1 MKNLLPLSFIAILT
15 AILSC
20 SSSTLTRSSYNDLR
34 EVFLDPPSEARPKI
48 YWWCLNGNI
57 DTLTAKEELKAMKEI
72 GITGFDLFEIGAN
85 HEDNSLIPAGPAFMG
100 DESLQLIKFAVDQAG
115 ELGLTVGLNLSSSW
129 NAGGSWVKPE
139 HAGKSLY
146 YAKTEIAG
154 NATEQK
160 VTLPFP
166 EISFPHLIGG
176 TRESLISFRDDGKP
190 EYYEEIAILA
200 IPTRLE
206 GEKIDTA
213 SIINIS
219 SFFDPKTE
227 IVSWNAPAG
236 DWEIHRYICAN
247 SGQQVVLPSPK
258 SAGLTIDHFDAD
270 AVETHLMFF
279 INRLQSVLGDISAT
293 ALKNF
298 YLASYEARGLVWTPT
313 LPETFKAMNGYEIQK
328 FLPAFFTPEIFN
340 DETVETMQYDFK
352 QSLSE
357 LMINNLY
364 KKSQEICNQY
374 GLKINSEAGG
384 PGYPLYNGPADP
396 LKAQGT
402 IDIPRGEFWINHSRF
417 YQDESDSIDVLR
429 IVKETAAASHIYEK
443 GIVEMEAFTSFMHW
457 QEGPGDMKPF
467 GDRAF
472 GEGMNRVV
480 FHGFSHNISHSGYPG
495 FVYYAGTHFNTKR
508 VWWSKAKPFVD
519 YLSRVSALF
528 QQADFKA
535 DVVWYYGDKVPNAA
549 RPKNTHFKVGD
560 GYDYE
565 VINTDVL
572 LNKLTVKNGKLT
584 LPNEAEFSLLVLEK
598 EEFINPKVQVKLKE
612 LAEKGAVII
621 QSDMPVLEELLKMGV
636 QPDID
641 YIDKE
646 SGVLDYIHFGKED
659 TDFYFIRN
667 TQQDQW
673 ISRNIG
679 FRQQNKT
686 PELWDPVSG
695 EIIPLPIFKQEG
707 SHITLPLSL
716 PPFGAYIVVFRD
728 TSTKPGFTHILGE
741 GTSLPLFKY
750 RAEGVHFFENGN
762 FELVAADQTVAV
774 DNKIS
779 EYNLEGPWQ
788 VSFTKDWGAPEVAVF
803 PELISWT
810 ESEVEGIR
818 YYSGIGNYEKSF
830 DFSAD
835 PEAAGKKYWLDLG
848 KAAKVADVWL
858 NGQHLGISW
867 TAPHR
872 FDITDV
878 VKQGE
883 NLIRIEIA
891 NTWSNRLTGD
901 ALTGEK
907 FTNSNIKAT
916 IIPAPSME
924 TGDQTRYPW
933 AKVPLIESGLLGPVT
948 IQAITPIDIPN

>member
-1 MKNLLPLSFIAILT
+1 MKQKLLYFLFIAVYMFIT
-15 AILSC
+15 SC
-20 SSSTLTRSSYNDLR
+20 KSSDVSDNSYGSIK
-34 EVFLDPPSEARPKI
+34 EAFLNPPPEARPKA

-57 DTLTAKEELKAMKEI
+57 DTLTVREELLAMKEI

-85 HEDNSLIPAGPAFMG
+85 VQDSLLIPAGPAFMS
-100 DESLQLIKFAVDQAG
+100 DTSLQLIKYAVDQAG
-115 ELGLTVGLNLSSSW
+115 KLGLTVGISLSSSW

-139 HAGKSLY
+139 HGGKSLY
-146 YAKTEIAG
+146 YAKTEIEG
-154 NATEQK
+154 NSSGQK
-160 VTLPFP
+160 LKLPFP
-166 EISFPHLIGG
+166 KISFPHLIGG
-176 TRESLISFRDDGKP
+176 VNKSLISFHDDGKP

-200 IPTRLE
+200 IPARTGE
-206 GEKIDTA
+206 EKIDTTK
-213 SIINIS
+213 IIDITP
-219 SFFDPKTE
+219 FFDPATE
-227 IVSWNAPAG
+227 LLTWDAPQG
-236 DWEIHRYICAN
+236 KWDIYRYVCSN

-313 LPETFKAMNGYEIQK
+313 LPETFKALSGYEIQK
-328 FLPAFFTPEIFN
+328 LLPAFFNPEMFN
-340 DETVETMQYDFK
+340 DETVAKMQSDFK
-352 QSLSE
+352 QTLSE

-364 KKSQEICNQY
+364 KKSQEICNRH
-374 GLKINSEAGG
+374 GLRINSEAGG

-417 YQDESDSIDVLR
+417 YQDENDSIDVLR
-429 IVKETAAASHIYEK
+429 IVKETSAASHIYEK
-443 GIVEMEAFTSFMHW
+443 GTVEMEAFTSFMHW
-457 QEGPGDMKPF
+457 QEGPDDMKPF

-472 GEGMNRVV
+472 CEGMNRIV
-480 FHGFSHNISHSGYPG
+480 FHGFSHNISNSGYPG
-495 FVYYAGTHFNTKR
+495 FVYYAGTHFNNKR
-508 VWWSKAKPFVD
+508 VWWPKAKPFVD
-519 YLSRVSALF
+519 YLARISAVF
-528 QQADFKA
+528 QKVDFKA

-572 LNKLTVKNGKLT
+572 LNRLTVKNGKLA
-584 LPNEAEFSLLVLEK
+584 LPNGAEFSLLVLEK
-598 EEFINPKVQVKLKE
+598 EEFINPEVQVKLDE
-612 LAEKGAVII
+612 LAKKGAVII
-621 QSDMPVLEELLKMGV
+621 QSDRSALEELQKMGV

-646 SGVLDYIHFGKED
+646 SGVIDYIHFGKD
-659 TDFYFIRN
+659 NTDIYFIRN
-667 TQQDQW
+667 TQNEW
-673 ISRNIG
+673 ISRNIR
-679 FRQQNKT
+679 FRQQNKS

-695 EIIPLPIFKQEG
+695 KIIPLPVFHQDG
-707 SHITLPLSL
+707 THITFPLSL
-716 PPFGAYIVVFRD
+716 PPFGSYIVAFRND
-728 TSTKPGFTHILGE
+728 SRKPQFTHISGE
-741 GTSLPLFKY
+741 GPTLPIFEY
-750 RAEGVHFFENGN
+750 TAEGLNMLENGS
-762 FELVAADQTVAV
+762 FTLSGSKQTIPV
-774 DNKIS
+774 DNTIS
-779 EYNLEGPWQ
+779 QYPLDGAWE
-788 VSFTKDWGAPEVAVF
+788 VSFTKDWGAPEKAVF

-810 ESEVEGIR
+810 ESGIEGIK
-818 YYSGIGNYEKSF
+818 YYSGIGTYEKSF
-830 DFSAD
+830 DFSEN
-835 PEAAGKKYWLDLG
+835 PAATGKKYYLDLG
-848 KAAKVADVWL
+848 KIAKVADVWL

-872 FDITDV
+872 FEITDI
-878 VKQGE
+878 VKQE
-883 NLIRIEIA
+883 QNLIRIEIA

-916 IIPAPSME
+916 IIPAPTME

-933 AKVPLIESGLLGPVT
+933 ARVPLIESGLIGPVT
-948 IQAITPIDIPN
+948 IQGIIPININN